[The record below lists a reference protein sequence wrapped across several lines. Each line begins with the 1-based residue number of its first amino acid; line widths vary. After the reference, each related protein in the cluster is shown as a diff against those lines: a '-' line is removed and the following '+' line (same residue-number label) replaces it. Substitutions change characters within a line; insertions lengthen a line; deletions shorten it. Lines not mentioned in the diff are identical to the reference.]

1 MSNTAYERACV
12 CVRVLSAAAEGM
24 LIQEEK
30 EGGSTTAFVRYLRIH
45 IRIAVLTLGSAVLT
59 ERIYLLCLFSGFV
72 VVGIELK

>member
-30 EGGSTTAFVRYLRIH
+30 EGGSTAFVCYLRIH
-45 IRIAVLTLGSAVLT
+45 IGIAVLTLGSVVLT
-59 ERIYLLCLFSGFV
+59 ERIYRVCLFSGFV

>member
-30 EGGSTTAFVRYLRIH
+30 EGGSTAFVRYLRMPYAH
-45 IRIAVLTLGSAVLT
+45 
-59 ERIYLLCLFSGFV
+59 FFF
-72 VVGIELK
+72 